1 MRKGRFAALAV
12 ALAAAPACGG
22 CGLGAGS
29 GVGSV
34 DYTVTRDYGR
44 TVVLDKRIGDV
55 KESDTVIRLLDRN
68 ATISTRYGGGF
79 VQSIDGT
86 AGGSSG
92 GRYLD
97 WFFYVDGVE
106 SPEGAADRTLEGGD
120 RVWWDYRDWT
130 AAMHVPAV
138 VGSWPQPFAGG
149 YDGRRHP
156 VRVECRGGGGACAI
170 VRGRV
175 AAAASAGTGRASGE
189 PITVLVGPWRRLR
202 SDPTA
207 ARVEQGPQTSGVFAG
222 FERRPGGYVLRAL
235 DQTGRPVRE
244 LAAGTGLVAATRSY
258 DSPPLWLVTGTDRQ
272 GVRAAARLLGGA
284 ELRNRYA
291 VATRGDSAIGL
302 PLR

>member
-1 MRKGRFAALAV
+1 MGRRWPWRWRAALAS
-12 ALAAAPACGG
+12 AG
-22 CGLGAGS
+22 CGLGPGS

-44 TVVLDKRIGDV
+44 TLVFERRIDDV

-68 ATISTRYGGGF
+68 AQISTRYGGGF

-106 SPEGAADRTLEGGD
+106 SPVGGADRTLEGGD

-149 YDGRRHP
+149 YDGKRHP
-156 VRVECRGGGGACAI
+156 VRVECRGGGGACASP
-170 VRGRV
+170 GDRV
-175 AAAASAGTGRASGE
+175 AAATAAGSGQELRASRSGSWSA
-189 PITVLVGPWRRLR
+189 PGGRLR

-222 FERRPGGYVLRAL
+222 FEPLAGGLRAPCSRSER
-235 DQTGRPVRE
+235 QARPRP
-244 LAAGTGLVAATRSY
+244 R
-258 DSPPLWLVTGTDRQ
+258 
-272 GVRAAARLLGGA
+272 GGDGPCRRDPQ
-284 ELRNRYA
+284 L
-291 VATRGDSAIGL
+291 
-302 PLR
+302 

>member
-1 MRKGRFAALAV
+1 VALGAALAS
-12 ALAAAPACGG
+12 AG

-34 DYTVTRDYGR
+34 HYAVTRDYGR
-44 TVVLDKRIGDV
+44 SVVFDRRIDDV

-68 ATISTRYGGGF
+68 AEIATRYGGGF

-86 AGGSSG
+86 AGGSHG
-92 GRYLD
+92 GRYFD

-106 SPEGAADRTLEGGD
+106 SPVGAADRTLEGGD

-156 VRVECRGGGGACAI
+156 VRVECRGGGGSCGLA
-170 VRGRV
+170 RRRV
-175 AAAASAGTGRASGE
+175 GAAASDGEGERSGE
-189 PITVLVGPWRRLR
+189 PIRVLVGPWARLR
-202 SDPTA
+202 TDPVA
-207 ARVEQGPQTSGVFAG
+207 SRIEDGPQASGVFAR
-222 FERRPGGYVLRAL
+222 FERRGRRFLLSALAEGGQSA
-235 DQTGRPVRE
+235 RE
-244 LAAGTGLVAATRSY
+244 LGEGAGLVAATRRY
-258 DSPPLWLVTGTDRQ
+258 DSAPLWLVTGTDAA
-272 GVRAAARLLGGA
+272 GVRAAARLLGTP

-291 VATRGDSAIGL
+291 VAAEGGDAIGL
-302 PLR
+302 PVR

>member
-1 MRKGRFAALAV
+1 VRAGHGAALFV
-12 ALAAAPACGG
+12 ALGAALSSAG

-34 DYTVTRDYGR
+34 GYSVTRDYGR
-44 TVVLDKRIGDV
+44 SVVFDRRIDDV

-68 ATISTRYGGGF
+68 AEITTRYGGGF

-86 AGGSSG
+86 AGGSKS

-97 WFFYVDGVE
+97 WFFYVNGVE
-106 SPEGAADRTLEGGD
+106 SPVGSADRTLEGGD

-156 VRVECRGGGGACAI
+156 VRVECRGGGGACAL
-170 VRGRV
+170 VRRRV
-175 AAAASAGTGRASGE
+175 GAAASGGEGERSGE
-189 PITVLVGPWRRLR
+189 PIRVLVGPWARLR
-202 SDPTA
+202 TDPVA
-207 ARVEQGPQTSGVFAG
+207 ARIEDGPQTGGVFAR
-222 FERRPGGYVLRAL
+222 FERRGSRFVLSAL
-235 DQTGRPVRE
+235 DVSGRPARQ
-244 LAAGTGLVAATRSY
+244 LGAGAGLVAATRRY
-258 DSPPLWLVTGTDRQ
+258 DSAPLWLVTGTDAA
-272 GVRAAARLLGGA
+272 GVRAAARLLGAA
-284 ELRNRYA
+284 ELRHRYA
-291 VATRGDSAIGL
+291 VATLRGSAIPL

>member
-1 MRKGRFAALAV
+1 MRPGHGAALVV
-12 ALAAAPACGG
+12 ALGAALSCAG

-34 DYTVTRDYGR
+34 EYAVTRDYGR
-44 TVVLDKRIGDV
+44 VVVFGRRIDDV

-68 ATISTRYGGGF
+68 AEITTRYGGGF

-86 AGGSSG
+86 AGGSRS

-106 SPEGAADRTLEGGD
+106 SPVGSADRTLEGGD

-130 AAMHVPAV
+130 SAMHVPAV

-156 VRVECRGGGGACAI
+156 VRVECRGGRGSCALA
-170 VRGRV
+170 RRRV
-175 AAAASAGTGRASGE
+175 GAAASEGEGERSGE
-189 PITVLVGPWRRLR
+189 PIRVLVGPWARLR
-202 SDPTA
+202 TDPVA
-207 ARVEQGPQTSGVFAG
+207 SRIEDGPQTSGVFAG
-222 FERRPGGYVLRAL
+222 FERRRLGFVLSAL
-235 DQTGRPVRE
+235 AESGRPARE
-244 LAAGTGLVAATRSY
+244 LGAGAGLVAATRRY
-258 DSPPLWLVTGTDRQ
+258 DSAPLWLVTGTDAA
-272 GVRAAARLLGGA
+272 GVRAAARLLDPVD
-284 ELRNRYA
+284 LRHRYA
-291 VATRGDSAIGL
+291 VATEGRSAIPL

>member
-1 MRKGRFAALAV
+1 MTKGRFAALAV

-44 TVVLDKRIGDV
+44 TVVLDRRIDDV

-130 AAMHVPAV
+130 AAMNVPAV

-175 AAAASAGTGRASGE
+175 AAATSAGTGRTSGE
-189 PITVLVGPWRRLR
+189 PITRSGRPLEAAAIR
-202 SDPTA
+202 SD
-207 ARVEQGPQTSGVFAG
+207 
-222 FERRPGGYVLRAL
+222 RRPGGAGAPDERRVRRLRASPGSGTCSVL
-235 DQTGRPVRE
+235 SIRPAGPCASSRRGRA
-244 LAAGTGLVAATRSY
+244 L
-258 DSPPLWLVTGTDRQ
+258 SPPP
-272 GVRAAARLLGGA
+272 AAM
-284 ELRNRYA
+284 
-291 VATRGDSAIGL
+291 TRRRSGW
-302 PLR
+302 

>member
-1 MRKGRFAALAV
+1 MMSGRGAALAV
-12 ALAAAPACGG
+12 ALGAVLASAG

-34 DYTVTRDYGR
+34 GYTVTRDYGR
-44 TVVLDKRIGDV
+44 SLVFERRIDDV

-68 ATISTRYGGGF
+68 AQISTRYGGGF

-106 SPEGAADRTLEGGD
+106 SPVGGADRTLEGGD

-149 YDGRRHP
+149 YDGKRHP
-156 VRVECRGGGGACAI
+156 VRVECRGGGGACSLARRR
-170 VRGRV
+170 VV
-175 AAAASAGTGRASGE
+175 AAAAAGSGQ
-189 PITVLVGPWRRLR
+189 TLGPA
-202 SDPTA
+202 D
-207 ARVEQGPQTSGVFAG
+207 QGPGRSLEPPALRPD
-222 FERRPGGYVLRAL
+222 RRPARA
-235 DQTGRPVRE
+235 G
-244 LAAGTGLVAATRSY
+244 AAIER
-258 DSPPLWLVTGTDRQ
+258 
-272 GVRAAARLLGGA
+272 GVRALRAEGGGLRAPRPRSEWEARPRSPAPGGPGRRDA
-284 ELRNRYA
+284 QL
-291 VATRGDSAIGL
+291 
-302 PLR
+302 

>member
-1 MRKGRFAALAV
+1 MRLGHGAAVVVALGAALCCA
-12 ALAAAPACGG
+12 G
-22 CGLGAGS
+22 CGLGPGS

-34 DYTVTRDYGR
+34 HYAVTRDYGR
-44 TVVLDKRIGDV
+44 SVVFDRRVDDV

-68 ATISTRYGGGF
+68 AEITTRYGGGF

-86 AGGSSG
+86 AGGSEG

-106 SPEGAADRTLEGGD
+106 SSVGSADRTLDGGD

-156 VRVECRGGGGACAI
+156 VRVECRGGGGSCVL
-170 VRGRV
+170 VRRRIGE
-175 AAAASAGTGRASGE
+175 AASGGEGDRSGE
-189 PITVLVGPWRRLR
+189 PIRVLVGPWARLR
-202 SDPTA
+202 TDSVASRIED
-207 ARVEQGPQTSGVFAG
+207 GPQTSGVFAD
-222 FERRPGGYVLRAL
+222 FKRRRSRFVLSAL
-235 DQTGRPVRE
+235 AESGQPARQLGQG
-244 LAAGTGLVAATRSY
+244 AGLVAATRRY
-258 DSPPLWLVTGTDRQ
+258 DAAPLWLVTGTDAV
-272 GVRAAARLLGGA
+272 GVRAAANLLGTTD
-284 ELRNRYA
+284 LRHRYA
-291 VATRGDSAIGL
+291 VAAEGGSAIPL